1 LWRRVLRFH
10 ASVLLSDDAR
20 VLLNGGAGGG
30 SLREYGL
37 LGLCHGDQYL
47 NSLAWGE
54 DMRQRGLS
62 LL

>member
-20 VLLNGGAGGG
+20 VLLNGGAGSG

-47 NSLAWGE
+47 NFRARLDDRAG
-54 DMRQRGLS
+54 RL
-62 LL
+62 